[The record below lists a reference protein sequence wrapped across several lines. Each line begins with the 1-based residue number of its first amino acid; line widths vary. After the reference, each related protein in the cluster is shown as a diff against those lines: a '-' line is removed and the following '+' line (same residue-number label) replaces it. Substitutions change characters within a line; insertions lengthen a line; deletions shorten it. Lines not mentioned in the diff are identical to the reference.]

1 MAWLLNSLQLQNL
14 MNEADRN
21 RQPKNAIGRRYYQ
34 HERASRLCPRPE
46 TVWEFW
52 IKFRESS
59 DEY

>member
-1 MAWLLNSLQLQNL
+1 MARLMNSLQLPNL
-14 MNEADRN
+14 MDDAHRI